1 MTAEAKD
8 EKAEMTRLLAEAIAK
23 SINNYAVQHPAT
35 KLTVQDI
42 REILL
47 KIVDYI
53 DISEISG
60 YGPWKE

>member
-1 MTAEAKD
+1 MTEKSAD
-8 EKAEMTRLLAEAIAK
+8 EKTRMTQLLTETIAK
-23 SINNYAVQHPAT
+23 SINDYAVQHPAT
-35 KLTVQDI
+35 KLTVQDV